1 MPTLPDESLA
11 LFEKPSFGHL
21 AVLLPD
27 GRPHVTPIWIGHD
40 ADRDRLLVNS
50 KRGRRKVAAVEADPR
65 VSASVVDPD
74 DPYRRLVVL
83 GTVTEVTEDGAREDI
98 DRLARRY
105 TGSGYS
111 RHGDR
116 PRVSIWIR
124 PDEGVFQYF
133 PGDREQVGLREVR
146 FEREGA

>member
-1 MPTLPDESLA
+1 MPTLPATSLE

-21 AVLLPD
+21 AVVLED
-27 GRPHVTPIWIGHD
+27 GRPHVTPVWIGYD

-65 VSASVVDPD
+65 VSVSVVDAD
-74 DPYRRLVVL
+74 DPYCRLTVL
-83 GTVTEVTEDGAREDI
+83 GTVTEVTEEGAAEDI
-98 DRLARRY
+98 DALARRY
-105 TGSGYS
+105 TGSAYS

-124 PDEGVFQYF
+124 PDEGVYQFF
-133 PGDREQVGLREVR
+133 PGDREEVAIRTQR
-146 FEREGA
+146 FEHGD

>member
-1 MPTLPDESLA
+1 MPTLPEASLA

-21 AVLLPD
+21 AVLLSD
-27 GRPHVTPIWIGHD
+27 GRPHVSPVWIGYD

-65 VSASVVDPD
+65 VSVSVVDPE

-83 GTVTEVTEDGAREDI
+83 GTVTEVTEDGAAADI
-98 DRLARRY
+98 DDLARRY
-105 TGSGYS
+105 TGSAYS

-133 PGDREQVGLREVR
+133 PGDREQVDLREEP
-146 FEREGA
+146 FEHGSG